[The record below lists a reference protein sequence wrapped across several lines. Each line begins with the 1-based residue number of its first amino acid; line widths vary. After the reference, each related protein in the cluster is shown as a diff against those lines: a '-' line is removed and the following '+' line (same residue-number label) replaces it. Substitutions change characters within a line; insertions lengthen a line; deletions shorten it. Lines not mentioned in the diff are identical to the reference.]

1 MPAYLFIYHGGATA
15 EGDEAEMASLE
26 AWNSWMESI
35 DDQLIDG
42 GNPVGEIKVLNAD
55 GSVGEAPENRVSGYS
70 IVVADDM
77 DGALELARNCPALA
91 EGGTVEVAEL
101 LDMGLDLDEDD
112 EEE

>member
-1 MPAYLFIYHGGATA
+1 MPAYLFAYHGGATP

-26 AWNSWMESI
+26 AWNAWMESI

-42 GNPVGEIKVLNAD
+42 GNPVGEIKTLNAD
-55 GSVGEAPENRVSGYS
+55 GSVVEASANRVSGYS

-77 DGALELARNCPALA
+77 DGALELARNCPVFA
-91 EGGTVEVAEL
+91 EGGNVEVAEL
-101 LDMGLDLDEDD
+101 LDMGLDLDED